1 VAALLFQPGTEDVFG
16 QLDRAV
22 ACGGGAAADCPT
34 AGLHYQAPAHGIYL
48 LDVYATGATGDYR
61 LLWTVRNLAG
71 LPIQVT
77 VAACSPNG
85 DGVRDRC
92 AWTARAAAGFTVG
105 SFVTRG
111 GAAVLHRP
119 GTGPHGWDGR
129 DDHGDRLDDGAYWLR
144 VLYRS
149 AGGRALLRAFPL
161 RLDRRPPRIAD
172 PAAAPN
178 PFEPLPRDGDRDTV
192 TFAITSSEAGR
203 LRVVVYRS
211 ASTVAVRRLVG
222 GPLPAGRQRLAWGG
236 RTASGGWLH
245 GRFSYVI
252 EAVDAAGNAAATHR
266 HPLTIE

>member
-1 VAALLFQPGTEDVFG
+1 VYAL
-16 QLDRAV
+16 
-22 ACGGGAAADCPT
+22 GGELGST
-34 AGLHYQAPAHGIYL
+34 AGG
-48 LDVYATGATGDYR
+48 YR
-61 LLWTVRNLAG
+61 LTWTVRNRVG
-71 LPIQVT
+71 LPLTVA

-92 AWTARAAAGFTVG
+92 AWTARAVTGFAVS

-111 GAAVLHRP
+111 AAAVLHRP
-119 GTGPHGWDGR
+119 GAGSHAWDGR
-129 DDHGDRLDDGAYWLR
+129 DDQGDRLDDGAYWLR

-161 RLDRRPPRIAD
+161 LLDRRPPRIAD

-178 PFEPLPRDGDRDTV
+178 PFEPLPQDGDRDTV

-203 LRVVVYRS
+203 LRVVVYRP

-222 GPLPAGRQRLAWGG
+222 GPWPAGRQRLVWSG

-245 GRFSYVI
+245 GQFAYVI

-266 HPLTIE
+266 HPLTIN